1 MSILNIGLSSLMSTQ
16 YAITIASNNIAN
28 ATVDGY
34 SRQQLVTSSSAG
46 LNYGGNY
53 YGQGVNV
60 DGVMRISSD
69 YLEVTLRNT
78 RASEQYYSTL
88 QSLGVEVDS
97 MFSDQETGLDKSIQ
111 SLYTALGDLANNP
124 TSEATRTVLLETMS
138 SLGAKFENMDYV
150 LSLSSDTVDK
160 ELVAYTD
167 RLNSLAGN
175 LIDMNKSVEASF
187 NATGKVDPT
196 LLDNRNQIL
205 SQMAELTDIKV
216 EEGENHSVSVFMGD
230 GLALVANN
238 KLSPIEAKS
247 NGFSDGQYEVYL
259 RGQEISGRISGGKLG
274 GTLEYRNDVLNYSKN
289 SLGQVALG
297 LTQLMNAQHKEGFT
311 PSGVAGSEIFAN
323 FSSVGKVHDDNA
335 GTGNI
340 AVSFDH
346 TASKADQETAI
357 SQLEP
362 REYEVTFNGVGYD
375 VVDANTRESLMTNAP
390 ASFSLDGLDFDL
402 SGAPVA
408 GDKFKLSPMSD
419 AISNYEVVINDT
431 ADIAN
436 ASDPAGSISDN
447 RNSLALFGLQN
458 SKVFNGGLDT
468 MQSTYSTL
476 VAGIGSKVS
485 SAQSASLTFGVLYDQ
500 ANLNRESQSGVNSE
514 EEASKLIQLQQQ
526 YSAAAKI
533 INAAQQ
539 IFDDLLTAIN

>member
-1 MSILNIGLSSLMSTQ
+1 MSTQ
-16 YAITIASNNIAN
+16 YAITIASNNITN

-111 SLYTALGDLANNP
+111 SLYAALGDLANNP

-150 LSLSSDTVDK
+150 LSLSADTVDK

-187 NATGKVDPT
+187 NATGKVDPA